1 MKTKN
6 FDTYLESRLSKQKI
20 KQIERDAKMEYET
33 MLALKEDI
41 ASAINNYM
49 KSIKLGFN
57 DVVERLGKS
66 PSQVSRIIKGEGNL
80 TLSTIAP
87 IYAFM
92 GKRAHLVA
100 QQTCIIEI
108 SKGDLKKIKKQ
119 GWMQM
124 DIKNGTEKDNP

>member
-1 MKTKN
+1 MRQAMKTKN

-33 MLALKEDI
+33 MIALKKDI
-41 ASAINNYM
+41 SSAINNYM
-49 KSIKLGFN
+49 ESNQLGFN

-80 TLSTIAP
+80 TLSTIAQ

-100 QQTCIIEI
+100 Q
-108 SKGDLKKIKKQ
+108 
-119 GWMQM
+119 
-124 DIKNGTEKDNP
+124 